1 VKFASLPALSALVL
15 ATLGATPAQADL
27 TTCENLYVGRIWVE
41 RGHGLRAVVLLNAPT
56 DGGGSY
62 WMYFDNWTADEK
74 KSALATLTAAK
85 LAGHRVHVTTDDVGG
100 CGLASGGTYAKMV
113 YLATNP

>member
-1 VKFASLPALSALVL
+1 MKLSKVSALSDHVFAN
-15 ATLGATPAQADL
+15 LGATPAQADL
-27 TTCENLYVGRIWVE
+27 TTFENLYVGGIWVE
-41 RGHGLRAVVLLNAPT
+41 RGHGLREVVLLNAPS

>member
-1 VKFASLPALSALVL
+1 MKFASFPALSALVL

-56 DGGGSY
+56 DASGSY
-62 WMYFDNWTADEK
+62 WMYFDNWSADEK

-85 LAGHRVHVTTDDVGG
+85 LGGHRVHVTTDEIGG

>member
-1 VKFASLPALSALVL
+1 VKIFKLSAISALVL
-15 ATLGATPAQADL
+15 ATAAATPAHADL

-41 RGHGLRAVVLLNAPT
+41 RGHGLRAVVLLNSPT

-62 WMYFDNWTADEK
+62 WMYFDNWSADEK

-100 CGLASGGTYAKMV
+100 CGLTSGGTYAKMV